1 MPTTNT
7 ATRSTGKP
15 RKPRETALPKTIR
28 TARISDVLSD
38 GHFWAASMLNDDGE
52 LQAIERLTRKT
63 FTEVTLRAL
72 IGAQAHIRDERNASA
87 RHCQRDGGLLY
98 AFHGSKAFAQAAA

>member
-28 TARISDVLSD
+28 ITRLSD

-87 RHCQRDGGLLY
+87 MHCQRDGGLLY